1 MTTDDMILYIFCFV
15 DDQMP
20 KLLRHPQAKLYPSEL
35 VTMGILFALK
45 GGSFRAFYR
54 WLRRD
59 YGDWFGDGTLPDR
72 TRLLR
77 LLKTH
82 RDWCN
87 YFLAQPTFL
96 TVLDSFPLEL
106 IFPIRQGRSPQQVG
120 KKGRDKG
127 RWSVGIKLG
136 WLLNSQNRVVAWDGD
151 TMNVCDKRFNPL
163 VQPFISRTIVLTDE
177 GLRDQDGV
185 AENRKI
191 CRRGTWN
198 ERMGIETAFSL
209 LTGVCGLKTIR
220 HRLAAYMHMG
230 LAFIA
235 AMFNGLGV
243 SWTCSIPTPSL
254 TG

>member
-198 ERMGIETAFSL
+198 ERMGIETASSL
-209 LTGVCGLKTIR
+209 LRWCAV
-220 HRLAAYMHMG
+220 
-230 LAFIA
+230 
-235 AMFNGLGV
+235 
-243 SWTCSIPTPSL
+243 
-254 TG
+254 